1 VQIHLG
7 LNMNRQFSE
16 ILRGKEKIHL

>member
-16 ILRGKEKIHL
+16 ISRGKEKIHL